1 MGLLSDTHCHLN
13 LNIFQ
18 DDLRLLLERAWQ
30 QGVDRILVPGIDL
43 ETSQLAVELCERHET
58 LYAAVGIHPHGAS
71 GWSGSTEKALHELAR
86 HPKTVAIGEIGLD
99 YYRNLSPRS
108 VQQDVFRIQLDLAGT
123 YSLPVIIHNREAM
136 SDVWTIIESWHDQ
149 LTRAKSPLAK
159 RPGVFHSFDGNLQA
173 GLRAAEKYFFIGITG
188 PVTFKNALV
197 RQEVAAGLP
206 VSRLLLET
214 DAPYLTP
221 HPYRGR
227 RNEPAYVA
235 LIAEK
240 LASLHHLPVEDLVH
254 ATWNN
259 AEELFHWG
267 ASL

>member
-1 MGLLSDTHCHLN
+1 M
-13 LNIFQ
+13 
-18 DDLRLLLERAWQ
+18 
-30 QGVDRILVPGIDL
+30 
-43 ETSQLAVELCERHET
+43 
-58 LYAAVGIHPHGAS
+58 
-71 GWSGSTEKALHELAR
+71 
-86 HPKTVAIGEIGLD
+86 AIGEIGLD

-108 VQQDVFRIQLDLAGT
+108 VQQEVFRIQLNLAG
-123 YSLPVIIHNREAM
+123 SHNLPVIIHNREAM
-136 SDVWTIIESWHDQ
+136 PDLWIILENWYDQ
-149 LTRAKSPLAK
+149 LLHDKSPLAD
-159 RPGVFHSFDGNLQA
+159 RPGVLHSFDGDLH
-173 GLRAAEKYFFIGITG
+173 AALKAVEKYFFIGISG
-188 PVTFKNALV
+188 PVTFRNALV
-197 RQEVAAGLP
+197 RQEVATGLP

-227 RNEPAYVA
+227 RNEPAFVA

-240 LASLHHLPVEDLVH
+240 LASLHHMPVENLVH